1 MANNIFNQMNQELK
15 KKVNEEFDKLDEV
28 GKNYY
33 FKKRKKFIIILNTIL
48 ALLTFSLSI
57 MLLIFAFIYK
67 TDFYILLIFSI
78 ICFSFFATI
87 MIGAIIFINQPKEK
101 FIKEEIKNRLR
112 SEITKKYSNSFF
124 SHNYVIPNFTTTKSI
139 NLLTG
144 GFSSQV
150 LLIDDESKQIILKK
164 GSHYSLPIKFSE
176 ILNYEIYENDSS
188 VVKGTAG
195 KALVGGL
202 FFGLGGMIVGSS
214 MKRSIQD
221 NCNSLKLIIR
231 INDISQSQISIN
243 YFSNVNYSKNSYT
256 YKAIKDNLIEVCST
270 LEYIMNKKDI
280 KEYTNYYENNITL
293 KQQIKELKEM
303 LDEGLIGQD
312 EYEQK
317 KKQILK
323 L

>member
-1 MANNIFNQMNQELK
+1 MADNIFNQMNKELEN
-15 KKVNEEFDKLDEV
+15 KVNEDFEKLDEA

-48 ALLTFSLSI
+48 AILTFSLSI
-57 MLLIFAFIYK
+57 IFLIFAFIYR
-67 TDFYILLIFSI
+67 TDFTILLIFSI
-78 ICFSFFATI
+78 VCFAFFATI
-87 MIGAIIFINQPKEK
+87 TIGAIIIINQPKDK
-101 FIKEEIKNRLR
+101 LIKEEIRNRLR
-112 SEITKKYSNSFF
+112 PEIVKKYSNSFS

-144 GFSSQV
+144 GFASQV
-150 LLIDDESKQIILKK
+150 LLIDDESKQIIFKK
-164 GSHYSLPIKFSE
+164 GSQNSLPIKFSE

-214 MKRSIQD
+214 MKKSVQD

-231 INDISQSQISIN
+231 INNINQPQILID
-243 YFSNVNYSKNSYT
+243 YISNVNYSKNSYT
-256 YKAIKDNLIEVCST
+256 YKAMKDNLIEVCST
-270 LEYIMNKKDI
+270 LEYIINKKDI
-280 KEYTNYYENNITL
+280 NEYANYNENKISL
-293 KQQIKELKEM
+293 KQQIEELKEM

-312 EYEQK
+312 EYDQI

>member
-1 MANNIFNQMNQELK
+1 M
-15 KKVNEEFDKLDEV
+15 
-28 GKNYY
+28 
-33 FKKRKKFIIILNTIL
+33 
-48 ALLTFSLSI
+48 
-57 MLLIFAFIYK
+57 
-67 TDFYILLIFSI
+67 
-78 ICFSFFATI
+78 
-87 MIGAIIFINQPKEK
+87 
-101 FIKEEIKNRLR
+101 
-112 SEITKKYSNSFF
+112 
-124 SHNYVIPNFTTTKSI
+124 
-139 NLLTG
+139 
-144 GFSSQV
+144 
-150 LLIDDESKQIILKK
+150 
-164 GSHYSLPIKFSE
+164 
-176 ILNYEIYENDSS
+176 
-188 VVKGTAG
+188 KGTAG